1 MFNLLR
7 HWNWL
12 LLSSHLL
19 HFLYLFYT
27 LYLHFIYLLNGLL

>member
-1 MFNLLR
+1 M
-7 HWNWL
+7 

-27 LYLHFIYLLNGLL
+27 LYLHFIYLLNELL